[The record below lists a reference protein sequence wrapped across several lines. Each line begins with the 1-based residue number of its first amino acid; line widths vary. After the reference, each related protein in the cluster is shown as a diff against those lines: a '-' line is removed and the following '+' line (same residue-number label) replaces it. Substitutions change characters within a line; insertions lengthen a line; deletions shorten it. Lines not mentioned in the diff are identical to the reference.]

1 MKLYVF
7 YMIRNVKKELM
18 DTPIMYA
25 ITDDSDYAKAFER
38 TRNMKYFYKKE
49 IECSRKE
56 AMKEMDRV
64 RAPILTLAT
73 LKTQKSNIST
83 KVSIVCTW
91 EEEQR
96 VLLDAPSIYFNHVS
110 KDVINPEIFSD
121 KVKHYLNTID
131 YLNTWKY
138 RESKNDPDTI
148 VTEEFMFSSDNYI
161 ISRNIDELMIFLKSY
176 GWMMKID
183 E

>member
-7 YMIRNVKKELM
+7 YMIRNVKKELI

-56 AMKEMDRV
+56 AMKEMDRA
-64 RAPILTLAT
+64 RAPILTLTT
-73 LKTQKSNIST
+73 LKTQKSNMIT
-83 KVSIVCTW
+83 KVSLVCTW
-91 EEEQR
+91 EEESR

-110 KDVINPEIFSD
+110 KNMINPNVFSD
-121 KVKHYLNTID
+121 KVKMYLDDID
-131 YLNTWKY
+131 YLNTWRY
-138 RESKNDPDTI
+138 QESKNDPI
-148 VTEEFMFSSDNYI
+148 LTEEFMFSSDNYI